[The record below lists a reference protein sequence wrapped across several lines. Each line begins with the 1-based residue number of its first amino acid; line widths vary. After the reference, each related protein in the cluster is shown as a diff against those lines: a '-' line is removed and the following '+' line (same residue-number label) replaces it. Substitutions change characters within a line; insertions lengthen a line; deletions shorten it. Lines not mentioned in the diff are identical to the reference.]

1 MSESAGIPTS
11 AHSMSSSSSTT
22 ASAQLSPVTFSM
34 NMQEDDMRAVS
45 DMAGLPGHVDPLVAT
60 ATLPG
65 RLDAGISVSASV
77 HPVRSTHPTETAVS
91 SVPEI
96 SSSRSEWDSSART
109 RGLFDYPLVTPVSH
123 SAGTTQELGM
133 TNLSV
138 TAAPYFSTGVRSIGT
153 LPPHSG
159 VHTAGLA
166 EHRVSW
172 SMSGERPLQFT
183 ANPRLIET
191 AAAPRLLQPVATP
204 RPLPPLAT
212 QLSHANPPLPALAN
226 LQPATPYLLGQQ
238 LPPMSK
244 FSGEDMEGDGE
255 TFLEWIE
262 QFELVAGI
270 CSWNDQAKL
279 VNLTTR
285 LRGQAYSFYRTFN
298 PQQRSDY
305 QQLKS
310 KLAERFTPVRIQAVH
325 SNLFHQRKQDLGEAV
340 DHYAQD
346 LRRLFYKAYPKATD
360 ITNTLRTRL
369 EDPQLKVRNF
379 GGEEVNIVGQA
390 TVTLS
395 CGNHKSQ
402 ITLLVQKGTELE
414 LLLGTD
420 ILGKLG
426 FQVLQCDKDGKTC
439 DLLSAAQPRKEES
452 KAEVKQAPP
461 A

>member
-1 MSESAGIPTS
+1 MSTTEALRTQVDNLRLEIQQLQVENVKLKSQVMEGTSEPSKGRASTLEVEVEDLRRRLHEAQEREVSSEQRAQDLEGEHEATKVTLADLQEQQKMISQEALHLREQCNNYVREIERLNGTCELAVYRALEKERNKWEEREARWLSEYSHRGDRLNEAEATRSRREMSESAGIPSS

-34 NMQEDDMRAVS
+34 NMQEDDTRAVS
-45 DMAGLPGHVDPLVAT
+45 DMAGLPGHVDPLVTT

-183 ANPRLIET
+183 ANP
-191 AAAPRLLQPVATP
+191 
-204 RPLPPLAT
+204 
-212 QLSHANPPLPALAN
+212 
-226 LQPATPYLLGQQ
+226 
-238 LPPMSK
+238 
-244 FSGEDMEGDGE
+244 
-255 TFLEWIE
+255 
-262 QFELVAGI
+262 
-270 CSWNDQAKL
+270 
-279 VNLTTR
+279 
-285 LRGQAYSFYRTFN
+285 
-298 PQQRSDY
+298 
-305 QQLKS
+305 
-310 KLAERFTPVRIQAVH
+310 
-325 SNLFHQRKQDLGEAV
+325 
-340 DHYAQD
+340 
-346 LRRLFYKAYPKATD
+346 
-360 ITNTLRTRL
+360 
-369 EDPQLKVRNF
+369 
-379 GGEEVNIVGQA
+379 
-390 TVTLS
+390 
-395 CGNHKSQ
+395 
-402 ITLLVQKGTELE
+402 
-414 LLLGTD
+414 
-420 ILGKLG
+420 
-426 FQVLQCDKDGKTC
+426 
-439 DLLSAAQPRKEES
+439 
-452 KAEVKQAPP
+452 
-461 A
+461 